1 MALSVL
7 KMALS
12 ALMTLTL
19 GSWESSLFF
28 RSIQSVGDNNFK
40 KPTKKNKKPP
50 KVKQLKQ
57 LVEEKRCEGWVLGFP
72 TWETCGL
79 MMRSSGHFW
88 STMVLQWTW
97 NMCLCP
103 PTSVSG
109 MMARFLG
116 CHRRRRRAPPCMYAA
131 LLGNRQ
137 LDEVFNHNFLETWRS
152 KMTDTE
158 RKKICDISKC
168 DFSEISKHFKAEKTK
183 DR

>member
-1 MALSVL
+1 MSSLSVL

-40 KPTKKNKKPP
+40 IPTKKKKKKPP

-57 LVEEKRCEGWVLGFP
+57 LVEEKRCEGWVLGNLQPDDEVKWTFLEHNGP
-72 TWETCGL
+72 AMDLEYVPLPSNIRFRYDGK
-79 MMRSSGHFW
+79 
-88 STMVLQWTW
+88 VLRLSPATEEGAT
-97 NMCLCP
+97 L
-103 PTSVSG
+103 
-109 MMARFLG
+109 
-116 CHRRRRRAPPCMYAA
+116 YAA
-131 LLGNRQ
+131 LLGNLL